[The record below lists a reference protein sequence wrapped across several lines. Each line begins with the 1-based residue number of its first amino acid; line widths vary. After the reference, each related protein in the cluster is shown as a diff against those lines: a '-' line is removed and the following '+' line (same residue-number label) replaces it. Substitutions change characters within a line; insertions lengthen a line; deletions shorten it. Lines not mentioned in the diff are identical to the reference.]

1 LALIK
6 REGVLSRAGALVR
19 RAADKRAT
27 LAERHEA
34 FEGLVRLF
42 QDMAVARAYAA
53 LGDFHLAE
61 DAAQEAFDTAWRR
74 LAQLREPEAFPGW
87 LGRIVQTECN
97 RLTRGKRIRTSTL
110 DVAGPEPAS
119 GEATLQTVVEA
130 EELKRCV
137 AEAVRRLPPAER
149 VVATL
154 FYFDS
159 RSHREIAEFLSVPRT
174 TVAKRLHTAR
184 RRLRSHGMGKLRGE
198 FENKRPSRDLSFAD
212 KVRRGIFDDYLGRY
226 RYEERPDLEVVITR
240 EGERLYGEA
249 AGQRNELFARRTDS
263 ERELRTREFDG
274 RGEFLRDARGRVTH
288 FVYYEFGR
296 EMGRARKIG

>member
-1 LALIK
+1 M
-6 REGVLSRAGALVR
+6 SRAGALVR
-19 RAADKRAT
+19 TATDKRAT

-42 QDMAVARAYAA
+42 QNMAVARAYAA

-61 DAAQEAFDTAWRR
+61 DAAQESFVTAWRK
-74 LAQLREPEAFPGW
+74 LAQLRDAEAFPGW

-97 RLTRGKRIRTSTL
+97 RLTRGKRVRTSSL
-110 DVAGPEPAS
+110 EADSPEPAAT
-119 GEATLQTVVEA
+119 GATLQTAVEA
-130 EELKRCV
+130 EELKRSV

-149 VVATL
+149 VVIAL

-159 RSHREIAEFLSVPRT
+159 RTHREIAEFLRVPQT

-184 RRLRSHGMGKLRGE
+184 RRLKGLGVGGLRGE
-198 FENKRPSRDLSFAD
+198 FEGKRPSRDMSFAD

-226 RYEERPDLEVVITR
+226 RFPERPDLEVVITR
-240 EGERLYGEA
+240 EGERLYSESG
-249 AGQRNELFARRTDS
+249 GQRNELFARRTDS

-274 RGEFLRDARGRVTH
+274 RGEFVRDARGRVTH

-296 EMGRARKIG
+296 ELGRARKIA

>member
-1 LALIK
+1 M
-6 REGVLSRAGALVR
+6 SRAGALAR
-19 RAADKRAT
+19 MAADKRAT

-42 QDMAVARAYAA
+42 QNMAVARAYAV

-61 DAAQEAFDTAWRR
+61 DAAQEAFVTAWRR
-74 LAQLREPEAFPGW
+74 LQQLRDAEAFPGW
-87 LGRIVQTECN
+87 LGRIVQTECS
-97 RLTRGKRIRTSTL
+97 RLTRGKRIRTTAL
-110 DVAGPEPAS
+110 EADAPDTFARG
-119 GEATLQTVVEA
+119 ATLQTVVEA
-130 EELKRCV
+130 EELKRSV

-149 VVATL
+149 AVVTL

-159 RSHREIAEFLSVPRT
+159 RSHREIAEFLRVPQT

-184 RRLRSHGMGKLRGE
+184 QRLKGLGMGKVRCE
-198 FENKRPSRDLSFAD
+198 FEDKRPSRDGSFAD

-226 RYEERPDLEVVITR
+226 RFDERPDLEVVIKR
-240 EGERLYGEA
+240 EGERLYSES
-249 AGQRNELFARRTDS
+249 AGQRNELFARRTDT

-296 EMGRARKIG
+296 ELGRAKKIS

>member
-1 LALIK
+1 M
-6 REGVLSRAGALVR
+6 SRAGALVR
-19 RAADKRAT
+19 KAADKGAT

-34 FEGLVRLF
+34 FEALVRLF

-61 DAAQEAFDTAWRR
+61 DAAQEAFVTAWRK
-74 LAQLREPEAFPGW
+74 LAQLREPDAFPGW
-87 LGRIVQTECN
+87 LGRIVRTECN
-97 RLTRGKRIRTSTL
+97 RLTRGKRVRTATL
-110 DVAGPEPAS
+110 DADAPEPVSRGA
-119 GEATLQTVVEA
+119 ALQSVVEA
-130 EELKRCV
+130 EELKRSV

-149 VVATL
+149 VVTTL
-154 FYFDS
+154 FYFDN
-159 RSHREIAEFLSVPRT
+159 RSHREIAQFLRVPQT

-184 RRLRSHGMGKLRGE
+184 QRLKGLGAARLRGE
-198 FENKRPSRDLSFAD
+198 FESKRPSRDMSFAD

-226 RYEERPDLEVVITR
+226 RFEARPDLEVVITR
-240 EGERLYGEA
+240 EGDRLYGEA

-296 EMGRARKIG
+296 EMGRAKKIS

>member
-1 LALIK
+1 M
-6 REGVLSRAGALVR
+6 SRAGALVR
-19 RAADKRAT
+19 RAADKGAT

-42 QDMAVARAYAA
+42 QNMAFARAYAV

-61 DAAQEAFDTAWRR
+61 DAAQEAFVTAWRK
-74 LAQLREPEAFPGW
+74 LPQLRDAEAFPGW
-87 LGRIVQTECN
+87 LGRIVQTECG
-97 RLTRGKRIRTSTL
+97 RLTRGKRIRATTL
-110 DVAGPEPAS
+110 ADAPDTAARG
-119 GEATLQTVVEA
+119 ATLQTVVEA
-130 EELKRCV
+130 EALKKAV

-149 VVATL
+149 VVTVL
-154 FYFDS
+154 FYFDG
-159 RSHREIAEFLSVPRT
+159 RSHREIAEFLRVPRT

-184 RRLRSHGMGKLRGE
+184 QRLKGLGMGKLRGE
-198 FENKRPSRDLSFAD
+198 FEDRRPSRDAAFAD

-226 RYEERPDLEVVITR
+226 RYDERPDLEVVITR
-240 EGERLYGEA
+240 EGERLYSES

-274 RGEFLRDARGRVTH
+274 RGEFVRDARGRVTH

-296 EMGRARKIG
+296 EMGRAKKIG

>member
-1 LALIK
+1 M
-6 REGVLSRAGALVR
+6 SRAGALVR

-53 LGDFHLAE
+53 LQDFHLAE
-61 DAAQEAFDTAWRR
+61 DAAQESFVTAWRK
-74 LAQLREPEAFPGW
+74 LSQLREADAFPGW

-97 RLTRGKRIRTSTL
+97 RLTRGKRVRTSTL
-110 DVAGPEPAS
+110 DVDAPEPAS
-119 GEATLQTVVEA
+119 SEATLQTVVEA
-130 EELKRCV
+130 EELRRSV
-137 AEAVRRLPPAER
+137 AAAVRRLPPAER
-149 VVATL
+149 VVTTL

-159 RSHREIAEFLSVPRT
+159 RTHREIAEFLRVPQT

-184 RRLRSHGMGKLRGE
+184 QRLKGLGMGKLRGE
-198 FENKRPSRDLSFAD
+198 FGGKRPSRDDSFAG

-226 RYEERPDLEVVITR
+226 RFDERPDLEVVITR
-240 EGERLYGEA
+240 EGERLYSES
-249 AGQRNELFARRTDS
+249 AGQRNELFARRGDT
-263 ERELRTREFDG
+263 ERELRAREFDG
-274 RGEFLRDARGRVTH
+274 RGEFVRDARGRVTH

-296 EMGRARKIG
+296 ELGRAKKVA